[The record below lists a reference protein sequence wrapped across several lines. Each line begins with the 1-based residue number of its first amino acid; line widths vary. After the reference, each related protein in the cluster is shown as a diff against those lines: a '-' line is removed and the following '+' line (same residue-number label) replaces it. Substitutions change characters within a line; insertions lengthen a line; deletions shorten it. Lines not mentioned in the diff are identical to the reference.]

1 MPFFNMDSP
10 IGNLQIQVENQKV
23 TKVEFRP
30 KKHKTPSNCNTADR
44 EIFELCQQQLIEY
57 FNGKRTSF
65 DLPVELRGTEFQKSV
80 WKQLEKIP
88 FGKTISYKE
97 LAIQIGNPLSVRAV
111 GAANGKNPVS
121 IIIPCHRVIGSNGSL
136 TGYGGG
142 IERKEWLLEHEQKLA
157 SGVNLLF

>member
-23 TKVEFRP
+23 TEVEFRP
-30 KKHKTPSNCNTADR
+30 KKHKTPSNCIPADR
-44 EIFELCQQQLIEY
+44 KIFELCQKQLTEY

-80 WKQLEKIP
+80 WNQLEKIP
-88 FGKTISYKE
+88 FGNTISYKD

-121 IIIPCHRVIGSNGSL
+121 IVIPCHRVIGSNGSL